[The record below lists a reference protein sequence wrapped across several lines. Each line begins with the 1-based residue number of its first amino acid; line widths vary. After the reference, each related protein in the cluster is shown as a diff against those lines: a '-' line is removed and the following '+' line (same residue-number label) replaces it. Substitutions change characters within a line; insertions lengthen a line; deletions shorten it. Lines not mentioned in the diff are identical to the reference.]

1 MAALQALE
9 IVFRE
14 DRARVMEVQRNELRA
29 LAYAPRAHLEL
40 HLDLNGVDN
49 IIRGHSTIAEARSV
63 IHRVR
68 SQLNQANLAYALKS
82 VTACDFLLTVGYGR
96 QSRATIERE
105 IRNRKFLVDGL
116 PATVFE
122 TASGKKV
129 RPFSMRN
136 TGFFTA
142 IGRREIRRVKDI
154 VETRV
159 EHYRLQDYPGL
170 PSCKPRR
177 MA

>member
-1 MAALQALE
+1 MAALQALK

-14 DRARVMEVQRNELRA
+14 DRAMVMEMQRNELRG
-29 LAYAPRAHLEL
+29 LAYAPRAHLDL
-40 HLDLNGVDN
+40 RLDLDGVDS
-49 IIRGHSTIAEARSV
+49 IIRGHGTIAEARTV

-116 PATVFE
+116 PMTVFE
-122 TASGKKV
+122 MASGKQV
-129 RPFSMRN
+129 RPFLRN

-142 IGRREIRRVKDI
+142 RSRREIRRVKDV
-154 VETRV
+154 VETWV
-159 EHYRLQDYPGL
+159 GHYRLQDYPGL
-170 PSCKPRR
+170 PSCKPRM